1 MKSKT
6 FFGACL
12 VTVILAWCVKSQDL
26 VLTNEPT
33 GYVQTNKSSEYR
45 IVNGRIYDV
54 NSSPEWKTIV
64 IPQSAA
70 IKNLDRPWPSAAAAA
85 AKALKF
91 DGTRQ
96 PQTIVFQIPG
106 IYNSS
111 RPVYALI
118 FNYPYSPRDFVAGN
132 YQEES
137 ANGKMGGYD
146 PITRKAL
153 RASEIV
159 PGMLVPKAMHLRL
172 FQKSQS
178 TTNWDAY
185 GHANIIPAKPFFDYG
200 LPVTNSPAQ

>member
-1 MKSKT
+1 
-6 FFGACL
+6 
-12 VTVILAWCVKSQDL
+12 V
-26 VLTNEPT
+26 
-33 GYVQTNKSSEYR
+33 
-45 IVNGRIYDV
+45 
-54 NSSPEWKTIV
+54 
-64 IPQSAA
+64 SAGVA
-70 IKNLDRPWPSAAAAA
+70 S

-91 DGTRQ
+91 DGTIQ

-118 FNYPYSPRDFVAGN
+118 FNYPYSPKDFVAGN

-159 PGMLVPKAMHLRL
+159 PGLLVPKTMRLRV

-185 GHANIIPAKPFFDYG
+185 GNARIIAAKPVFDYG
-200 LPVTNSPAQ
+200 LPVTNSPVAR